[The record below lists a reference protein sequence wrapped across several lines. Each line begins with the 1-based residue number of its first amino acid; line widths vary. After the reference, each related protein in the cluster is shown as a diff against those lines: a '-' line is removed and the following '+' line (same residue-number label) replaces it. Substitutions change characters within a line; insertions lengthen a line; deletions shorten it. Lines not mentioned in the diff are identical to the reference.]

1 MRQKVRAAKGRFATR
16 PYSLA
21 ENTEKK
27 QKKEKNASRRVAP
40 HRSRSLSQPHR
51 PHIRPRPVPTL
62 TYHTAGWDAQPA
74 VRAPLRRST
83 SWPSARRGALSLQWI
98 HFCISYGPGF
108 PPCHPILKYYRASC
122 SPVSARSLNLPP
134 TQKKKEEKKQWLIS
148 STRWCSSVLQDSRI
162 AVCPSIR
169 TRLAIQCSLGS
180 VALRVQSF

>member
-40 HRSRSLSQPHR
+40 QRSRSLSQPHR
-51 PHIRPRPVPTL
+51 HHIRPRPVPTL
-62 TYHTAGWDAQPA
+62 TYH
-74 VRAPLRRST
+74 S
-83 SWPSARRGALSLQWI
+83 

-122 SPVSARSLNLPP
+122 PPVSVRSLNLPP
-134 TQKKKEEKKQWLIS
+134 TQKEKEEKKQWLIS

>member
-40 HRSRSLSQPHR
+40 QRSRSLSQPHR
-51 PHIRPRPVPTL
+51 HHIRPRPVPTL
-62 TYHTAGWDAQPA
+62 TYH
-74 VRAPLRRST
+74 S
-83 SWPSARRGALSLQWI
+83 

-122 SPVSARSLNLPP
+122 PPVSVRSLNLPP

>member
-51 PHIRPRPVPTL
+51 HHIRPRPVPTL
-62 TYHTAGWDAQPA
+62 TYH
-74 VRAPLRRST
+74 S
-83 SWPSARRGALSLQWI
+83 

-122 SPVSARSLNLPP
+122 PPVSVRSLNLPP
-134 TQKKKEEKKQWLIS
+134 TQKKKKRRKEAVAHIVHKM
-148 STRWCSSVLQDSRI
+148 VLLS
-162 AVCPSIR
+162 A
-169 TRLAIQCSLGS
+169 AGFKNCSLPLHSDASCDPMLARKRRPSRS
-180 VALRVQSF
+180 VILRLR

>member
-51 PHIRPRPVPTL
+51 HHIRPRPVPTL
-62 TYHTAGWDAQPA
+62 TYH
-74 VRAPLRRST
+74 S
-83 SWPSARRGALSLQWI
+83 

-122 SPVSARSLNLPP
+122 PPVSVRSLNLPP
-134 TQKKKEEKKQWLIS
+134 TQKKKKKRS
-148 STRWCSSVLQDSRI
+148 SGSYRPQDGAPQCCRIQELQFAPPFGRVLRSNARSEASPFAFSHFEAPVKSSWTLGAYVSFNRWNMR
-162 AVCPSIR
+162 
-169 TRLAIQCSLGS
+169 
-180 VALRVQSF
+180 